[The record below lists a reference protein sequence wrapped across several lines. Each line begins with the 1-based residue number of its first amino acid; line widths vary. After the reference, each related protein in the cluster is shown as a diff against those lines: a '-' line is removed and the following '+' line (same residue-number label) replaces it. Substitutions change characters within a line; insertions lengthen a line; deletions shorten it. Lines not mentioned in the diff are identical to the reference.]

1 MSEVTKSDGQDMS
14 TLSLK
19 KHGTGI
25 VLEYGKVKLA
35 LDTGVPGATTLLSH
49 SHTDHIGRLDRADQ
63 VIGTK
68 GTFDTYSARGGKL
81 PANRIVVEYQ
91 QMTFLE
97 GVNITAI
104 NAGHV
109 LGSTM
114 FLIEFEAGLRALFT
128 GDFNVVDSIVHER
141 AHPVK
146 ADVLI
151 TEATYGSPSWIF
163 PSRIET
169 HENIVKAAANSL
181 AEGVNPLFNAYSLGK
196 AQEVIALLQDR
207 GISVVSGNRSIDEV
221 CKVYNRHGFDLKQI
235 PITSKDLGNL
245 IERGCAIVTSS
256 PRHTEGHIRRMH
268 GNMESRAIMGRMRL
282 YSLSGWTLG
291 KFRQRGFPLSAH
303 SDYLGLLEFAKDVDP
318 KVVYCFTENA
328 REFSGHLAEAG
339 LNAVPLE

>member
-1 MSEVTKSDGQDMS
+1 VIEVTKSDGQDMS

-35 LDTGVPGATTLLSH
+35 LDTGVQGVTTLLSH

-68 GTFDTYSARGGKL
+68 GTFDTFSARGGKL
-81 PANRIVVEYQ
+81 PAIRIIVEYQ
-91 QMTFLE
+91 QMTFLD

-114 FLIEFEAGLRALFT
+114 FLIEFENDLRALFT

-141 AHPVK
+141 ARPVK

-151 TEATYGSPSWIF
+151 SEATYGSPSWIF
-163 PSRIET
+163 PNRVET
-169 HENIVKAAANSL
+169 HDNIVKAAANSL
-181 AEGVNPLFNAYSLGK
+181 AEGVNPLFSAYSLGK

-207 GISVVSGNRSIDEV
+207 GINVVSGNRSIDQV
-221 CKVYNRHGFDLKQI
+221 CKVYNHHGFDLKQV
-235 PITSKDLGNL
+235 PITSKDLGDL

-256 PRHTEGHIRRMH
+256 PRHTEQHIRKML
-268 GNMESRAIMGRMRL
+268 GTVESRAVMDRMRS

-303 SDYLGLLEFAKDVDP
+303 SDYRGLLEFAKGVDP
-318 KVVYCFTENA
+318 KIVYCFTENA

>member
-1 MSEVTKSDGQDMS
+1 MSEITKSDGQDMP

-25 VLEYGKVKLA
+25 ALEYGEVKLA
-35 LDTGVPGATTLLSH
+35 LDTGMQGVTTLLSH
-49 SHTDHIGRLDRADQ
+49 SHTDHIGRLNRANQ

-81 PANRIVVEYQ
+81 PANRIIVEYQ
-91 QMTFLE
+91 QMTVLS

-114 FLIEFEAGLRALFT
+114 FLIEFDDGLRALFT
-128 GDFNVVDSIVHER
+128 GDFNVVDSIVHEHAR
-141 AHPVK
+141 PVK

-163 PSRIET
+163 PDRIET
-169 HENIVKAAANSL
+169 HENILKAAANCL
-181 AEGVNPLFNAYSLGK
+181 AEGVNPIFNAYSLGK
-196 AQEVIALLQDR
+196 AQEVIALLQGR
-207 GISVVSGNRSIDEV
+207 GIRVVSGNRSIDQV
-221 CKVYNRHGFDLKQI
+221 CKVYNRHGFDLKQV
-235 PITSKDLGNL
+235 PITSKDLGHL

-256 PRHTEGHIRRMH
+256 PRHTEQHIRRTL
-268 GNMESRAIMGRMRL
+268 GKMESRAIMDRMKP

-303 SDYLGLLEFAKDVDP
+303 SDYLGLLEFAKGVDP

-328 REFSGHLAEAG
+328 REFSGHLATVG

>member
-1 MSEVTKSDGQDMS
+1 MSEITKLDGQDMS

-25 VLEYGKVKLA
+25 VLEYGEVKLA
-35 LDTGVPGATTLLSH
+35 LDTGVQGVTTLLSH
-49 SHTDHIGRLDRADQ
+49 SHTDHIGRLNRADQ

-91 QMTFLE
+91 QMTVLN

-114 FLIEFEAGLRALFT
+114 FLIEFEDGLRALFT

-141 AHPVK
+141 ARPVN

-163 PSRIET
+163 PSRVET
-169 HENIVKAAANSL
+169 HENIVKAAANGI
-181 AEGVNPLFNAYSLGK
+181 AEGFNPLFNAYSLGK

-207 GISVVSGNRSIDEV
+207 GISVISGNRSIDEV

-235 PITSKDLGNL
+235 PITSENLSGL
-245 IERGCAIVTSS
+245 IERGCAFVTSS
-256 PRHTEGHIRRMH
+256 PRHTEQHIRRML
-268 GNMESRAIMGRMRL
+268 GKMESRTIMDRMRP

-291 KFRQRGFPLSAH
+291 RFRQRGFPLSAH
-303 SDYLGLLEFAKDVDP
+303 SDYLGLLEFAKGVDP

>member
-1 MSEVTKSDGQDMS
+1 MS

-25 VLEYGKVKLA
+25 VLEYGEVKLA
-35 LDTGVPGATTLLSH
+35 LDTGVQGVTTLLSH
-49 SHTDHIGRLDRADQ
+49 SHTDHIGRLDRAHQ

-68 GTFDTYSARGGKL
+68 GTFDTFSARGGKL

-91 QMTFLE
+91 QMTILN

-114 FLIEFEAGLRALFT
+114 FLIE
-128 GDFNVVDSIVHER
+128 
-141 AHPVK
+141 
-146 ADVLI
+146 
-151 TEATYGSPSWIF
+151 YGSPSWIF
-163 PSRIET
+163 PSRVET

-207 GISVVSGNRSIDEV
+207 GINVVSGNRSIDEV

-235 PITSKDLGNL
+235 PITSKDLDGL
-245 IERGCAIVTSS
+245 FERGCAIVTSS
-256 PRHTEGHIRRMH
+256 PRHTEQHIRRML
-268 GNMESRAIMGRMRL
+268 GKIESRAIIDRMRP

-303 SDYLGLLEFAKDVDP
+303 SDYLGLLEFAKGVDP
-318 KVVYCFTENA
+318 KIVYCFTENA